1 MNIRI
6 FKYLCSKLRLT
17 FVCLLGGAEGGVKGH
32 MGSPR
37 MEKQTLTTELAA
49 VKIKK
54 EDAMD
59 KKGSGGKERQG
70 RLGKDVMR

>member
-1 MNIRI
+1 
-6 FKYLCSKLRLT
+6 
-17 FVCLLGGAEGGVKGH
+17 
-32 MGSPR
+32 

-59 KKGSGGKERQG
+59 KKGSGGKERPG
-70 RLGKDVMR
+70 RLGKGVMR